1 MWLIFPLII
10 SGEKLYVHSEVLTLT
25 FPPFTLSVQTA
36 TFVDNS
42 GRGRWKGCG
51 ASFFHIL
58 MRKLLP
64 ALISFTGFFS
74 ELQVYLLPFQW
85 LRFMHQIRA
94 LKPLVNRSHVTNSMY
109 TQIQKN
115 LIRQSLKAYIV
126 KRKEEITTAQVI
138 TQLNQVHTLIWSD
151 HTYSVLEVLIYL
163 RRIFVF

>member
-1 MWLIFPLII
+1 MDFYCTADKLKITIYRCLLLL
-10 SGEKLYVHSEVLTLT
+10 GGREKGGQWV
-25 FPPFTLSVQTA
+25 
-36 TFVDNS
+36 
-42 GRGRWKGCG
+42 KGKKT
-51 ASFFHIL
+51 
-58 MRKLLP
+58 RKP
-64 ALISFTGFFS
+64 ANT
-74 ELQVYLLPFQW
+74 LQVYLLPFQW